1 MTSTTSKKVLCY
13 LCDMPRYPWAVLL
26 DFSEPICRGCVNYEG
41 PERIGGII
49 ESARKMKRSFAVA
62 EMTRRDSRPPS
73 SNREAYANGNGSNDS
88 RYMVMMN
95 SSGAPLSNGG
105 VKRPH
110 EEPLPNHQRKMT
122 AVEFISRSQVGPPV
136 SNSSEGGVQM
146 NGVTGLVTNPNGS
159 RIEEQTEKVNA
170 LLMRSNGFDP
180 PKTSNGPD
188 LTEGL
193 PNDPLLKCTI
203 CSQRLEDTHFV
214 QCPTNHHH
222 KFCFPC
228 SADSIRKQQQRPNSE
243 VFCPSGERCP
253 LGGSTV
259 PWAFMGGEI
268 STIVQEGLV
277 VEEKRKKAAALL
289 QQQQQQQQ
297 QQQ

>member
-136 SNSSEGGVQM
+136 SNSNEGRSLSRRSISETDQGGSHSPH
-146 NGVTGLVTNPNGS
+146 TP
-159 RIEEQTEKVNA
+159 
-170 LLMRSNGFDP
+170 SNQ
-180 PKTSNGPD
+180 D

-297 QQQ
+297 Q

>member
-188 LTEGL
+188 EGRSLSRRSISETDQGGSHSPHTPSNQDLTEGL

-228 SADSIRKQQQRPNSE
+228 S
-243 VFCPSGERCP
+243 VC
-253 LGGSTV
+253 
-259 PWAFMGGEI
+259 
-268 STIVQEGLV
+268 
-277 VEEKRKKAAALL
+277 
-289 QQQQQQQQ
+289 
-297 QQQ
+297 